1 MMNLSIAFSPYIDTL
16 WIAILGA
23 IAAIAAIA
31 ALLSRGKGS
40 VLRAGLLSLLVLA
53 LLNPS
58 IRREEREPLPGVV
71 AVVLDRSQS
80 QTLDERRAQ
89 TEAARNAL
97 AERFTRMPGL
107 EVRWIEAAD
116 SSNGD
121 GTQLFEALSRGLAD
135 VPSDR
140 ISGIIMVTDGR
151 VHDIP
156 GNAAA
161 LGFDAPVHVL
171 LTGRENE
178 RDRRVVLHN
187 PPRFGIVGEEKTVNF
202 RVIDTIA
209 GNDTATPASRVRV
222 VIRRDGHDLATR
234 MVSPGETFSENVEI
248 AHGGQNIFEVE
259 AEEIAGEITG
269 ANNRA
274 VFTVEGIRQNLRVL
288 LVSGEPHAGERA
300 WRNILKSDAAVDLVH
315 FTILRPP
322 EKQDGTP
329 ISQLSLI
336 AFPTRELFQEK
347 IDEFDLIIFDR
358 YQRRGVL
365 PVIYFDNIAR
375 YVRDGGALLVAAG
388 PDYAGSGSLYRTPL
402 SQVLPAAPTGDVT
415 ETPFRPHL
423 SESGNRHPITAELE
437 GAHQDPPAWSQW
449 FRQIEAKVEEGSVL
463 MNGPDESPL
472 LVVSREDEGR
482 VALFLSD
489 HTWLWARGFEGG
501 GPYVGLL
508 RRLAHWLMKE
518 PALEEEAL
526 TAKTRGSAITIT
538 RRTMGDNPGPVRVT
552 APDDS
557 STEVPLAEK
566 QPGLYEGS
574 LQTSLLGLYR
584 ITQGEMSA
592 LASVGPLDPRELTE
606 VTRSSLPLSPI
617 VEATGGAIFET
628 GDAGD
633 ISVPR
638 ILPVRSGG
646 TYAGNG
652 WIGIKPS
659 TASVLHG
666 IDAMAL
672 LGGLLGLLAL
682 TIALVGTWYREGR

>member
-1 MMNLSIAFSPYIDTL
+1 MNLSIAFNPHLDL
-16 WIAILGA
+16 VWLAILGA
-23 IAAIAAIA
+23 IAAVAAIA

-40 VLRAGLLSLLVLA
+40 VLRAGLLCLLVIA
-53 LLNPS
+53 LMNPS
-58 IRREEREPLPGVV
+58 MRSEDREPLPGVV

-80 QTLDERRAQ
+80 QTLDQREAQTDEVRAQ
-89 TEAARNAL
+89 IDARL
-97 AERFTRMPGL
+97 ARMPDMD
-107 EVRWIEAAD
+107 VRWITAT
-116 SSNGD
+116 SGTGSD
-121 GTQLFEALSRGLAD
+121 GTELFEALSRGMAD

-140 ISGIIMVTDGR
+140 IGGVILVTDGR

-156 GNAAA
+156 ANMAN

-171 LTGRENE
+171 LTGREDE

-202 RVIDTIA
+202 RIVETFSDDGA
-209 GNDTATPASRVRV
+209 GTPSGRVRV
-222 VIRRDGHDLATR
+222 TIRRDGQDLATR
-234 MVSPGETFSENVEI
+234 MVTPGETVSENIEV

-259 AEEIAGEITG
+259 VEEAENEITG

-274 VFTVEGIRQNLRVL
+274 VFVTEGIRQNLRVL

-300 WRNILKSDAAVDLVH
+300 WRNILKSDATVDLVH

-365 PVIYFDNIAR
+365 PVLYFDNIAE
-375 YVRDGGALLVAAG
+375 YVRNGGALLVAAG
-388 PDYAGSGSLYRTPL
+388 PDYASSGSLYRTPL
-402 SQVLPAAPTGDVT
+402 AQVLPAEPTGSVT
-415 ETPFRPHL
+415 EEPYHPRL
-423 SESGNRHPITAELE
+423 SDQGDRHPITAELE
-437 GAHQDPPAWSQW
+437 GAQQEPPAWSRW
-449 FRQIEAKVEEGSVL
+449 FRQVQAQVDRGNVL
-463 MNGPDESPL
+463 MNGPDDQPL

-508 RRLAHWLMKE
+508 RRLSHWLMKE
-518 PALEEEAL
+518 PVLEEEAL
-526 TAKTRGSAITIT
+526 TARTRGNSIVVS

-552 APDDS
+552 APDDFEQDVQL
-557 STEVPLAEK
+557 TES
-566 QPGLYEGS
+566 QPGLFEGS
-574 LQTSLLGLYR
+574 MQTSLLGLYR
-584 ITQGEMSA
+584 ITQGELTT

-606 VTRSSLPLSPI
+606 VTRSSLPLSPA

-628 GDAGD
+628 GPAGD
-633 ISVPR
+633 VSVPR
-638 ILPVRSGG
+638 ILPVRPGG

-666 IDAMAL
+666 VDALAL
-672 LGGLLGLLAL
+672 LGGLLGMLLLLA
-682 TIALVGTWYREGR
+682 ALAGTWYREGR